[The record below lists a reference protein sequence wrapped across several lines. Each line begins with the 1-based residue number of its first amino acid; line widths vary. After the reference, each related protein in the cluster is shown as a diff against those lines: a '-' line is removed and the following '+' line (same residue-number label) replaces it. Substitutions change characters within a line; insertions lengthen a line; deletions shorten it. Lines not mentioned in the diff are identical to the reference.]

1 MLGSSNP
8 PTPEAATPG
17 TGMRR
22 RPQGTVTRPP
32 VPPRPL
38 APLSA
43 EVAAAERMHPWSLAF
58 ACPRLEA
65 EFAAHYARSMWRT
78 DLASIFLHMLF
89 YGVLLFTP
97 GPLGYMWWK
106 LPLTTM
112 LRGMTY
118 LAWLPV
124 LLIPRLRCWHL
135 RHRDASL
142 CLMLAGMTAY
152 MLCGPGVCNHQAWV
166 DPDFATHPLFQ
177 GGFSWLG
184 FSLFLLQ
191 PRMRVHRF
199 AAAAVA
205 AAQLPALS
213 NYCQDH
219 FSRSHGPCMAIGTVK
234 VCLIAALP
242 LAGVYILEGRVR
254 RLFLDARRRAD
265 SGSPPPPLERQPSSS
280 LVHWWSVP
288 SALQ

>member
-1 MLGSSNP
+1 MLGSSTPP
-8 PTPEAATPG
+8 PTDAAPPDG
-17 TGMRR
+17 GVRR
-22 RPQGTVTRPP
+22 RPPAAAALPP
-32 VPPRPL
+32 VPPRPQ

-43 EVAAAERMHPWSLAF
+43 EVAAAERMDSWSLAF

-89 YGVLLFTP
+89 YGLLLFTP

-124 LLIPRLRCWHL
+124 LLIPQLRRWHL
-135 RHRDASL
+135 RLRDASL

-166 DPDFATHPLFQ
+166 DPAFATHPLFQ

-191 PRMRVHRF
+191 PRMRMHRF

-219 FSRSHGPCMAIGTVK
+219 FWGAYRRCIAIGTVK
-234 VCLIAALP
+234 VSLVAALP
-242 LAGVYILEGRVR
+242 LAGV
-254 RLFLDARRRAD
+254 ARD
-265 SGSPPPPLERQPSSS
+265 
-280 LVHWWSVP
+280 
-288 SALQ
+288 